1 MWTSFDA
8 WNICSSSYR
17 RCCPN
22 PEKVCQNKTE
32 PFHETCANME
42 FHCLLRLLNAFL
54 VFAKVSLYHREK
66 QHETGSQLLTL
77 NFILLVCPAMEA
89 PVLSRAFL
97 KYLLLRWVFS
107 PASKRSWNIPYEVM
121 SNSWTHGQDQAA
133 VPKARKLMRR
143 KSQSRTQKKRWRA
156 TPRRWA
162 QGALCPHIDRIY
174 IYMYIHI
181 YIHTHIYIYIHRLLE
196 MVMEILLYILLYI
209 SIFILYINNI
219 YIYI

>member
-1 MWTSFDA
+1 
-8 WNICSSSYR
+8 
-17 RCCPN
+17 
-22 PEKVCQNKTE
+22 
-32 PFHETCANME
+32 
-42 FHCLLRLLNAFL
+42 
-54 VFAKVSLYHREK
+54 
-66 QHETGSQLLTL
+66 
-77 NFILLVCPAMEA
+77 LLVCPAMEA

-174 IYMYIHI
+174 IYIYICTYTHI
-181 YIHTHIYIYIHRLLE
+181 YIHTHIYIYT
-196 MVMEILLYILLYI
+196 
-209 SIFILYINNI
+209 
-219 YIYI
+219 